1 MGLQLLSFTQTF
13 VDSPHSAYNPNPTP
27 TYNPKNIALTSNTCS
42 SLFFFFLPS
51 PFHLLHMH
59 MFGMRLVPLF
69 GFFFKNLG
77 LILGLSA
84 QEWPQLMPK
93 LIAMDA
99 CSDGGLQALPTPLGC

>member
-1 MGLQLLSFTQTF
+1 MGLQLLPFTQTF

-42 SLFFFFLPS
+42 SLFFLPS
-51 PFHLLHMH
+51 PFHVLHMH
-59 MFGMRLVPLF
+59 VFGMRLVPLF

>member
-1 MGLQLLSFTQTF
+1 
-13 VDSPHSAYNPNPTP
+13 
-27 TYNPKNIALTSNTCS
+27 
-42 SLFFFFLPS
+42 
-51 PFHLLHMH
+51 MH
-59 MFGMRLVPLF
+59 VFGMRLVPLF

-93 LIAMDA
+93 LIGTDA